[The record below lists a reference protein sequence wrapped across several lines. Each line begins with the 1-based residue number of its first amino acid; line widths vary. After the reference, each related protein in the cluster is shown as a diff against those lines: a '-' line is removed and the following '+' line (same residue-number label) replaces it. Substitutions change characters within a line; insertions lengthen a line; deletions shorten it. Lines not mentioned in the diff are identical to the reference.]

1 MITRIEATR
10 YRCLELLQAD
20 LQSYGVVVGANG
32 AGKTTFLDIP
42 GLLADCL
49 QQREVAQ
56 AFTAKLRDRPPR
68 SSTLNEL
75 VFGAH
80 GNDFVL
86 SIEAELPETIVS
98 ALLPS
103 QLGPVQNDERRWLRF
118 LRYEIRFEIF
128 NDRQLVIGNEY
139 LFLFSRSNQPERGGS
154 RLYGET
160 RRHRDWRFIVERDRQ
175 GEVNVK
181 AEAHRTK
188 KSRPAHV
195 DGQMLALPKVQ
206 FESSADFPAARWFY
220 DFLTT
225 QCVFYRPNID
235 LLQTASPPGLSS
247 ELMLDAA
254 NLPWLVLALQK
265 ETGKFSAWVE
275 HVKTALP
282 QVTSIR
288 AKEREEDHHAYL
300 AVTYNGGYEVTSSG
314 LSEGTL
320 RILALTVL
328 PYITRRPAVII
339 TEEPENGIHP
349 KAVEAVLQSLQS
361 IYGSQVL
368 ISSHSPVVLAASKL
382 EQVLCARL
390 ESNGAAS
397 IVRGTE
403 HPRLKDWH
411 GQIDLGSLLA
421 AGVLG

>member
-20 LQSYGVVVGANG
+20 LQPYAVLVGANG

-56 AFTAKLRDRPPR
+56 AFTTKLRDRPPR

-75 VFGAH
+75 IFGAH
-80 GNDFVL
+80 GDDFVL
-86 SIEAELPETIVS
+86 SIEAELPETIVT
-98 ALLPS
+98 ALLPL
-103 QLGPVQNDERRWLRF
+103 QPGPVQNNEQRWLRF
-118 LRYEIRFEIF
+118 VRYEIRFEIF
-128 NDRQLVIGNEY
+128 NDRQLLIGNEY

-160 RRHRDWRFIVERDRQ
+160 GRHRDWRFIVERDRE
-175 GEVNVK
+175 GEVAFRAEIHRAK
-181 AEAHRTK
+181 A
-188 KSRPAHV
+188 RPAHV

-206 FESSADFPAARWFY
+206 FESSADFPAARWLY

-235 LLQTASPPGLSS
+235 LLQTASPPGLSA

-254 NLPWLVLALQK
+254 NLPWLVLELQK
-265 ETGKFSAWVE
+265 EPDKFSAWVE

-282 QVTSIR
+282 QVTAIR
-288 AKEREEDHHAYL
+288 ATEREEDHHAYL
-300 AVTYNGGYEVTSSG
+300 AVRYNGRYEVTSSG

-328 PYITRRPAVII
+328 PYLTRRPAVII

-349 KAVEAVLQSLQS
+349 KAVEVVLKSVQS

-403 HPRLKDWH
+403 HPRLKEWH
-411 GQIDLGSLLA
+411 GKLDLGSLLA
-421 AGVLG
+421 AGILG

>member
-20 LQSYGVVVGANG
+20 LKSYGVLVGANG

-68 SSTLNEL
+68 SATLNEL
-75 VFGAH
+75 VFGAQ

-86 SIEAELPETIVS
+86 SIEAELPETIVT

-103 QLGPVQNDERRWLRF
+103 QAGPVQNNDERWLRF
-118 LRYEIRFEIF
+118 VRYEIRFEIF

-139 LFLFSRSNQPERGGS
+139 LFLFSRSTQPKGGGS

-160 RRHRDWRFIVERDRQ
+160 GRHRDWRFIIERDRQ
-175 GEVNVK
+175 GEVSFR

-188 KSRPAHV
+188 KARPAHV
-195 DGQMLALPKVQ
+195 DSQMLALPKVQ

-225 QCVFYRPNID
+225 QCVFYRPNTD
-235 LLQTASPPGLSS
+235 LLRSASPPGLSTQ
-247 ELMLDAA
+247 LTLDAA
-254 NLPWLVLALQK
+254 NLPWLVLELQG
-265 ETGKFSAWVE
+265 EIEKFGAWVE
-275 HVKTALP
+275 HVQTALP
-282 QVTSIR
+282 QVRAIR
-288 AKEREEDHHAYL
+288 ATEREEDHHAYL

-320 RILALTVL
+320 RILALTIL
-328 PYITRRPAVII
+328 PYLTRRPALII

-382 EQVLCARL
+382 DQVLCAQL
-390 ESNGAAS
+390 ESNGAAR
-397 IVRGTE
+397 IVRGPE
-403 HPRLKDWH
+403 HPRLKEWH
-411 GQIDLGSLLA
+411 GHLDLGSLLA
-421 AGVLG
+421 AGILG

>member
-20 LQSYGVVVGANG
+20 LQSFGVLVGANG

-49 QQREVAQ
+49 QSREVAQ
-56 AFTAKLRDRPPR
+56 AFTAKLHNRPAR

-75 VFGAH
+75 VFG
-80 GNDFVL
+80 GQGKDFIL
-86 SIEAELPETIVS
+86 AIEAELPETIMK

-103 QLGPVQNDERRWLRF
+103 QSGPVQNNEDRWLR
-118 LRYEIRFEIF
+118 LVRYEIRFEIF
-128 NDRQLVIGNEY
+128 NDRRLDIGNEY
-139 LFLFSRSNQPERGGS
+139 LFLFSRTSRPERGS
-154 RLYGET
+154 ARIYGET
-160 RRHRDWRFIVERDRQ
+160 DRHRDWRFIVERDRE
-175 GEVNVK
+175 GEVSFR

-188 KSRPAHV
+188 KARPAHV
-195 DGQMLALPKVQ
+195 DSQMLALPKVQ
-206 FESSADFPAARWFY
+206 FESSADFPAARWLY

-235 LLQTASPPGLSS
+235 LLQTASPPGLPT

-254 NLPWLVLALQK
+254 NLPWLVIELQK
-265 ETGKFSAWVE
+265 EAEKFGAWVE

-282 QVTSIR
+282 QITSIR
-288 AKEREEDHHAYL
+288 AVEREEDHHAYL
-300 AVTYNGGYEVTSSG
+300 AVTYNGGYDVTSSG

-320 RILALTVL
+320 RILALTIV
-328 PYITRRPAVII
+328 PYLTRRPAMIM

-349 KAVEAVLQSLQS
+349 KAVQTVLQSLRS
-361 IYGSQVL
+361 IPGTQVL
-368 ISSHSPVVLAASKL
+368 LSSHSPVVLAASDL
-382 EQVLCARL
+382 REVLCARL
-390 ESNGAAS
+390 AANGAAT
-397 IVRGTE
+397 IVRGAD
-403 HPRLKDWH
+403 HPNLKDWK
-411 GQIDLGSLLA
+411 GQVVLGQLFA

>member
-10 YRCLELLQAD
+10 YRCLELLQTD
-20 LQSYGVVVGANG
+20 LQSYGVLVGANG

-75 VFGAH
+75 IFGAH

-86 SIEAELPETIVS
+86 SIEAELPETVVS

-103 QLGPVQNDERRWLRF
+103 QSGPVQNNEQKWLRF
-118 LRYEIRFEIF
+118 VRYEIRFEIF

-139 LFLFSRSNQPERGGS
+139 LFLFSLSNQPERGGS
-154 RLYGET
+154 RIYGET
-160 RRHRDWRFIVERDRQ
+160 GRHRDWRFIVERDRQ
-175 GEVNVK
+175 GEVNFR

-225 QCVFYRPNID
+225 QCVFYRPDTD
-235 LLQTASPPGLSS
+235 LLQTASPPGLSA

-254 NLPWLVLALQK
+254 NLPWLALELQK
-265 ETGKFSAWVE
+265 ETDKFSAWVE

-320 RILALTVL
+320 RILALTIL
-328 PYITRRPAVII
+328 PYLTRRPAVII

-382 EQVLCARL
+382 DQVLCARL
-390 ESNGAAS
+390 EANGAAS

-403 HPRLKDWH
+403 HPRLKEWH

>member
-20 LQSYGVVVGANG
+20 LQSYGVLVGANG

-49 QQREVAQ
+49 QAREVAQ
-56 AFTAKLRDRPPR
+56 AFTTKLRDRPAR

-75 VFGAH
+75 VFGGR
-80 GNDFVL
+80 GNDFIL
-86 SIEAELPETIVS
+86 AIEAELPETIIK

-103 QLGPVQNDERRWLRF
+103 QSGPVQNNEQRWLRF
-118 LRYEIRFEIF
+118 VRYEIRFEIF

-139 LFLFSRSNQPERGGS
+139 LFLFSTISQPERGGA

-160 RRHRDWRFIVERDRQ
+160 GRHRDWRFIIERDRQ
-175 GEVNVK
+175 GEVSFR

-188 KSRPAHV
+188 KARPAHV

-206 FESSADFPAARWFY
+206 FESSADFPAARWLY
-220 DFLTT
+220 DFLTR
-225 QCVFYRPNID
+225 QCVFYRPDID
-235 LLQTASPPGLSS
+235 LLQTASPPGMGT
-247 ELMLDAA
+247 ELMLNAA
-254 NLPWLVLALQK
+254 NLPWLVLELQE
-265 ETGKFSAWVE
+265 ETDKFDAWVE

-282 QVTSIR
+282 QVTAIR
-288 AKEREEDHHAYL
+288 AIEREEDHHAYL
-300 AVTYNGGYEVTSSG
+300 AVSYSGGYKVTSSG

-328 PYITRRPAVII
+328 PYLTRRPAMII
-339 TEEPENGIHP
+339 SEEPENGIHP
-349 KAVEAVLQSLQS
+349 KGVAAVLQSLKS
-361 IYGSQVL
+361 IPGTQVVL
-368 ISSHSPVVLAASKL
+368 SSHSPVVLGTSDL
-382 EQVLCARL
+382 RDVLCARL
-390 ESNGAAS
+390 TENGGAT
-397 IVRGTE
+397 IVRGPD
-403 HPRLKDWH
+403 HPNLKEWK
-411 GQIDLGSLLA
+411 GQVVLGQLFA

>member
-10 YRCLELLQAD
+10 YRCLELLQTD
-20 LQSYGVVVGANG
+20 LQSYGVLVGANG

-49 QQREVAQ
+49 LQREVAQ
-56 AFTAKLRDRPPR
+56 AFTAKLHDRPPR

-75 VFGAH
+75 VFGAQ
-80 GNDFVL
+80 GNDFIL
-86 SIEAELPETIVS
+86 AIEAELPETIVS

-103 QLGPVQNDERRWLRF
+103 QSGPVQNNEQKWLRF
-118 LRYEIRFEIF
+118 VRYEIRFEIF

-139 LFLFSRSNQPERGGS
+139 LFLFSLSNQPERGGS
-154 RLYGET
+154 RIYGET
-160 RRHRDWRFIVERDRQ
+160 GRHRDWRFIIERDRQ
-175 GEVNVK
+175 GEVNFR
-181 AEAHRTK
+181 AEAHRAK

-225 QCVFYRPNID
+225 QCVFYRPDTD
-235 LLQTASPPGLSS
+235 LLQSASPPGLSA

-254 NLPWLVLALQK
+254 NLPWLVLELQK
-265 ETGKFSAWVE
+265 ETDKFSAWVE

-288 AKEREEDHHAYL
+288 AREREEDHHAYL
-300 AVTYNGGYEVTSSG
+300 AVAYNGGYEVTSSG

-328 PYITRRPAVII
+328 PYLTRRPAVII

-382 EQVLCARL
+382 DQVLCARL
-390 ESNGAAS
+390 EANGAAS

-403 HPRLKDWH
+403 HPRLKEWH

>member
-20 LQSYGVVVGANG
+20 LQPFGVLVGANG

-49 QQREVAQ
+49 QAREVSQ
-56 AFTAKLRDRPPR
+56 AFTAKLHSRPAR
-68 SSTLNEL
+68 SATLNEL
-75 VFGAH
+75 VFGGR
-80 GNDFVL
+80 GNDFIL
-86 SIEAELPETIVS
+86 AIEAELPATIIK
-98 ALLPS
+98 ALLPTQS
-103 QLGPVQNDERRWLRF
+103 GLVQNNEQRWLRF
-118 LRYEIRFEIF
+118 VRYEIRFEIF

-139 LFLFSRSNQPERGGS
+139 LFLFSRTSQPERGGA

-160 RRHRDWRFIVERDRQ
+160 GRHRDWRFIVERDRE
-175 GEVNVK
+175 GEVSFRV
-181 AEAHRTK
+181 EAHRGK
-188 KSRPAHV
+188 KARPAHV
-195 DGQMLALPKVQ
+195 EAQMLALPKVQ
-206 FESSADFPAARWFY
+206 FESSADFPASRWLY

-235 LLQTASPPGLSS
+235 LLQTASPPGLSGN
-247 ELMLDAA
+247 LMLDAA
-254 NLPWLVLALQK
+254 NLPWLVLELQN
-265 ETGKFSAWVE
+265 ELEKFTAWVE

-282 QVTSIR
+282 QITSIR
-288 AKEREEDHHAYL
+288 AIEREEDHHAYL

-320 RILALTVL
+320 RILALTIL
-328 PYITRRPAVII
+328 PYLTWRPAMII

-382 EQVLCARL
+382 DQVLCARL
-390 ESNGAAS
+390 EANGAAS
-397 IVRGTE
+397 IVRGPD
-403 HPRLKDWH
+403 HPRLTEWH
-411 GQIDLGSLLA
+411 GQLDLGSLLA
-421 AGVLG
+421 AGILG